1 MVLLFAQ
8 LTGPSYAIISD
19 CRQPLVQRCN
29 VCAVSFKSIEYHA
42 EDWKALEIS
51 LWMLC
56 LWNEGR
62 HCLVKSQL
70 PKADQGFKARWQK
83 ANRSF
88 DQKAETFDIKL
99 LPGNSAASL
108 HCLASNWILM
118 TGHKRYSLPIP
129 LSSITGSH
137 KRLCGGCWLIDIW
150 KDTYVYLILA
160 NIMADS

>member
-1 MVLLFAQ
+1 
-8 LTGPSYAIISD
+8 
-19 CRQPLVQRCN
+19 
-29 VCAVSFKSIEYHA
+29 
-42 EDWKALEIS
+42 
-51 LWMLC
+51 MLC
-56 LWNEGR
+56 LWNEGQ

-129 LSSITGSH
+129 LSSIRGSH
-137 KRLCGGCWLIDIW
+137 RTSIRNIHIPNISQYNWLVLKTSFTRDQHHSSLLYRHSYNRQW
-150 KDTYVYLILA
+150 FASSWPRGMDGYWGTYKQIA
-160 NIMADS
+160 QINI